1 MKEPEAVGDAMTPG
15 VVESGEG
22 DAAVREPVTE
32 SPVTLLR
39 AIRRM
44 YPTLARTAAAVSRL
58 HRHAAGR
65 RNHDPTGREET

>member
-1 MKEPEAVGDAMTPG
+1 MKAPETVGDAMTPG
-15 VVESGEG
+15 VVGSREG
-22 DAAVREPVTE
+22 DAAVREPENE

-65 RNHDPTGREET
+65 RNHVATGREET